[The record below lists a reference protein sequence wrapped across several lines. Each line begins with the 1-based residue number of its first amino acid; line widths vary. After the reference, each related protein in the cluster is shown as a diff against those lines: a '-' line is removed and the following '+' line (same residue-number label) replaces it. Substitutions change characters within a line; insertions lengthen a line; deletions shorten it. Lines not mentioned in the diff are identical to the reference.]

1 MPPMPAEADAPPDFD
16 TPETA
21 RPDSSAS
28 RARFSRHLDRR
39 HIRIEQIEI
48 RKLAREQCRIGE
60 PGKLIFRRH
69 ARHGDSAFGK
79 RIEAVALDV
88 VGRDRGLLMAD
99 QHAQADVVALGA
111 LRFLDGAVAHVDG
124 ERDRAHGDGIGLVGA
139 GAACGGNESFSKFGE
154 GGLIEERGH
163 FGVGNLFD
171 EGGLKER
178 TQSSRHLRK
187 QKSRQDVRSGRAMQP
202 ALPKNDGIA
211 ATSRQSCD
219 VFQTLLLALN
229 QGF

>member
-1 MPPMPAEADAPPDFD
+1 MR
-16 TPETA
+16 
-21 RPDSSAS
+21 RPISTRRKRQGRFFGKP
-28 RARFSRHLDRR
+28 RALFQNLDRR
-39 HIRIEQIEI
+39 HISIEQIEV
-48 RKLAREQCRIGE
+48 RKLARQQCRIGE

-111 LRFLDGAVAHVDG
+111 LQFLDGAVAHVDG

-139 GAACGGNESFSKFGE
+139 GAACGGNKSFSKFGE

-163 FGVGNLFD
+163 FGLAIRY
-171 EGGLKER
+171 EGLKGR
-178 TQSSRHLRK
+178 TSSRHLRK
-187 QKSRQDVRSGRAMQP
+187 QVP
-202 ALPKNDGIA
+202 ARCALGARDATRIA
-211 ATSRQSCD
+211 EK
-219 VFQTLLLALN
+219 
-229 QGF
+229 